1 MSLQAVQLFFASHGR
16 DGDIVVHEQST
27 ASVQEAADAIGVHPA
42 RIAKTLCFQGKEAP
56 VLVVAAGDTKFDN
69 AKFKKIFGTK
79 AKMLDP
85 DSVLQV
91 TGHSIGGVCPFG
103 LVTDVPVYLDASLT
117 RFTTVHPACGSANS
131 SIELTIDE
139 LKNYANAKD
148 VVDVCKEWDPTLTE

>member
-1 MSLQAVQLFFASHGR
+1 
-16 DGDIVVHEQST
+16 
-27 ASVQEAADAIGVHPA
+27 
-42 RIAKTLCFQGKEAP
+42 
-56 VLVVAAGDTKFDN
+56 
-69 AKFKKIFGTK
+69 
-79 AKMLDP
+79 MLDP

-117 RFTTVHPACGSANS
+117 RFTTVHPACGSANR

-148 VVDVCKEWDPTLTE
+148 VVDVCKEWDPILTE